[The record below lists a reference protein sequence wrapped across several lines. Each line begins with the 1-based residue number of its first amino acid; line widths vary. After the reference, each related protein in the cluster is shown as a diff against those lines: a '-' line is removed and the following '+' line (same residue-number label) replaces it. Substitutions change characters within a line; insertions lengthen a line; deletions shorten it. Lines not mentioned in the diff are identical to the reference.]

1 MLTSHVVL
9 DFITMGLDT
18 YNTSQDGRFDVSVN
32 FAGTLNSALNNYT
45 SDHPVLPLG
54 QLYGPPASCIS
65 LGFVQLDPN
74 MFNLSHF
81 DVRAFLVV
89 MLCLSTSQGA
99 GLHYLYQT
107 AFLVCPYVPG
117 CLWRMNWMRSN
128 FTSNGMPSVQT
139 RRFSGYQR
147 TLCWAPRLWLPPAKI
162 RRKMSRVLWGIATSL
177 NARYGDS
184 IYPCNLVAL

>member
-18 YNTSQDGRFDVSVN
+18 YNTSQDGRFDVSVS

-74 MFNLSHF
+74 MFNLLSITF
-81 DVRAFLVV
+81 RCSCFLDGYA
-89 MLCLSTSQGA
+89 LLI
-99 GLHYLYQT
+99 
-107 AFLVCPYVPG
+107 
-117 CLWRMNWMRSN
+117 NI
-128 FTSNGMPSVQT
+128 T
-139 RRFSGYQR
+139 RRRFALIVQN
-147 TLCWAPRLWLPPAKI
+147 RL
-162 RRKMSRVLWGIATSL
+162 SRMPVRSWVPMKNELDAF
-177 NARYGDS
+177 
-184 IYPCNLVAL
+184 